1 MRATPAAVLLAAL
14 LACTAAAAAA
24 AGPRRPLGKNGKQ
37 PNIVLLLTGE
47 AGSTAV
53 VMHVICWCSAAY
65 LDAGVL
71 CTGRPSIFSLL
82 ALSSPLA
89 RKSAPLHITRMF

>member
-24 AGPRRPLGKNGKQ
+24 AGPRKPLGKNGKQ

-47 AGSTAV
+47 AGSTAA
-53 VMHVICWCSAAY
+53 VMHGTCWCSAAH
-65 LDAGVL
+65 LDAGVW
-71 CTGRPSIFSLL
+71 CTGRPSSSRPAASLL
-82 ALSSPLA
+82 LCPLQM
-89 RKSAPLHITRMF
+89 TRMP